1 MFGFGDNK
9 TLVALWVYFQLIR
22 ESSIMSRYKE
32 TPSGKA
38 EQERLYWE
46 RREYFT
52 RHGYGDR

>member
-9 TLVALWVYFQLIR
+9 TLIALWVHFQFIR
-22 ESSIMSRYKE
+22 ESMIISRYKD
-32 TPSGKA
+32 TTRGKA

-46 RREYFT
+46 RREHFT